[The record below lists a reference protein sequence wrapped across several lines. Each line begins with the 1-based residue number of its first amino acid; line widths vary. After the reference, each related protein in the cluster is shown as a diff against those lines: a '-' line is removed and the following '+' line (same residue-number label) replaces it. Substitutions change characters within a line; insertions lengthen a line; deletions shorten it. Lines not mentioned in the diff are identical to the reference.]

1 MTGYKTGFFGLF
13 ETYGEYSGELTSFLF
28 ILFWN
33 KEDQTF
39 FKCQF

>member
-13 ETYGEYSGELTSFLF
+13 ETYGEYSSELTSFLF

-33 KEDQTF
+33 NLEMSVLN
-39 FKCQF
+39 